1 MRSRKLFTATV
12 VAALMS
18 VGAPAQAHDGEH
30 TEAAK
35 PSTSAP
41 NKNGKAVYLTA
52 RLNGANEVPTPGGPA
67 VNDPNGHARAYVKIQ
82 GNQVSFGLKWRNI
95 AAPTAGHI
103 HAGGTRVNGP
113 VNVGFFGQA
122 LAPSVRAAVGT
133 VTVADAAVIES
144 LKKNPGQFYANIHTA
159 EFPGGAVRGQFH
171 KTNPF
176 DVKSVLRLN
185 NTLKANANAAQEVQ
199 VPGGPLVGDADGRAK
214 WELKPTSHKLR
225 YSTTWSR
232 IAAPTAGHV
241 HQAPAGANGTVVAEV
256 FGALPA
262 SFSGVAGNVPGVN
275 RQVLKG
281 LRYHPS
287 GFYTNLHTAEFP
299 GGAVRGQ
306 LSAAH

>member
-1 MRSRKLFTATV
+1 MLNRLLFTAV
-12 VAALMS
+12 IVAGLIG

-30 TEAAK
+30 GESAK

-41 NKNGKAVYLTA
+41 NTSGKAVYLTA
-52 RLNGANEVPTPGGPA
+52 RLNAANEVPTPGGPA

-82 GNQVSFGLKWRNI
+82 GNQVSFGLKWRGI

-103 HAGGTRVNGP
+103 HAGAAGANGP
-113 VNVGFFGQA
+113 VSVGFFGQA

-144 LKKNPGQFYANIHTA
+144 IKKNPGKFYANIHTA

-171 KTNPF
+171 KTKAF

-199 VPGGPLVGDADGRAK
+199 VPGGPLVGDPDGRAK
-214 WELKPTSHKLR
+214 WELKPTSRQLR

-241 HQAPAGANGTVVAEV
+241 HQAPAGANGPVVADV
-256 FGALPA
+256 FGSLPA
-262 SFSGVAGNVPGVN
+262 SFSGVRGVVPGVD

-281 LRYHPS
+281 LRYNPR
-287 GFYTNLHTAEFP
+287 GFYTNLHTGEFP

-306 LSAAH
+306 LSRAH